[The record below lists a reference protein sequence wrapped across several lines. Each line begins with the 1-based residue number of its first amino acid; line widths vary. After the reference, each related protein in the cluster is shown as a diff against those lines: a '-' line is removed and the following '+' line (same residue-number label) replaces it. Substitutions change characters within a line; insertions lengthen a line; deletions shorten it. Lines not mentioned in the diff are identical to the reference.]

1 MEIKSSSK
9 KVQKALPIEV
19 ENLSAGLLIDIRR
32 IIENSR
38 KAIATAIN
46 SNLVA
51 LYWTIGSRIRKDILL
66 ERRAGYGEKIVH
78 AVSAQLTMDYGN
90 GFSMQN
96 IRHMLRAAEVF
107 PDEKIVSA
115 LRRQFTWT
123 HLKTLIYIDDPL
135 KRDFYVEMCRIERWD
150 TRTLSRK
157 ISGMLYERTALSRKP
172 EKVIKNELAALRDDD
187 RITTDLVLRDPYLL
201 DFLGLKGAYSEK
213 DLETAIL
220 NDLEKFLLE
229 LGTDFSFIGRQKRL
243 SIGKSDYYLDL
254 LFFHRRLK
262 RLVAIELKIG
272 KFEAA
277 HKGQMELYLKYLDK
291 YERRGDENAPLGI
304 ILCLEK
310 DNEEIELLELWKDSI
325 HVAEYM
331 IGLPPEDLLRKKLH
345 LAAET
350 ARRMQERRRIEGRGK
365 TVKSIENRNLLPDE
379 GRSGKTRSFGGKK

>member
-1 MEIKSSSK
+1 
-9 KVQKALPIEV
+9 
-19 ENLSAGLLIDIRR
+19 
-32 IIENSR
+32 
-38 KAIATAIN
+38 
-46 SNLVA
+46 
-51 LYWTIGSRIRKDILL
+51 
-66 ERRAGYGEKIVH
+66 
-78 AVSAQLTMDYGN
+78 MDYGN

-157 ISGMLYERTALSRKP
+157 ISGMLYERTSLSKKP
-172 EKVIKNELAALRDDD
+172 ERMIKNELAALHDDD

-243 SIGKSDYYLDL
+243 SIGKFDYYLDL

-331 IGLPPEDLLRKKLH
+331 IGLPPEEVLRKKLH

-350 ARRMQERRRIEGRGK
+350 ARRMQERRRIERRGK
-365 TVKSIENRNLLPDE
+365 SVKSIEKRNLLPDK
-379 GRSGKTRSFGGKK
+379 GQSGKKKSDGGKKLG